1 MNATEYTPTPQE
13 AREMYQDIL
22 DAIRRLGEIADKH
35 NRNKVTVIFLSLI
48 DCADMLKR
56 VMMK

>member
-22 DAIRRLGEIADKH
+22 DAIRRLSEIADKH

-56 VMMK
+56 AMMK

>member
-1 MNATEYTPTPQE
+1 MNATEYMPTPQE
-13 AREMYQDIL
+13 AREMYQDVL
-22 DAIRRLGEIADKH
+22 DAIRRLGEIADMH

>member
-22 DAIRRLGEIADKH
+22 DAIRRLSEIADKH